1 MRATARPVRG
11 RRVNL
16 KGKVAVMTGG
26 EGPLG
31 RVVCQKFLAAGA
43 NLVVSWYASPEWE
56 DAKSLIG
63 DYRGQFVDLQVDAS
77 KEDQISQLM
86 KKAKDTYGCIDML
99 LHMVGMYYSGN
110 RTWETDTSIY
120 DRLMEVNL
128 KSAFLACK
136 YAVRYMLERGKG
148 RIILF
153 PARIAVDPQPN
164 YCAYAISKAG
174 LITLMQVLREELKGT
189 QITVNAV
196 MPSVMDTFRTRKI
209 PNAAVENWVRP
220 VEVADLLCSVCSDDF
235 DVVSG
240 SILKVFGKL

>member
-1 MRATARPVRG
+1 MRG
-11 RRVNL
+11 RIVKL

-43 NLVVSWYASPEWE
+43 NLVISWYASQEWE

-63 DYRGQFVDLQVDAS
+63 GYQGQFIDVQVDAS
-77 KEDQISQLM
+77 KEDQISELM
-86 KKAKDTYGCIDML
+86 KKAKDTYGSIDML
-99 LHMVGMYYSGN
+99 LHMVGMYYSGSMI
-110 RTWETDTSIY
+110 WETDSSIY

-128 KSAFLACK
+128 KSAFFASK
-136 YAVRYMLERGKG
+136 YALRYMLERGKG

-153 PARIAVDPQPN
+153 PARIAVEPQPK
-164 YCAYAISKAG
+164 YGAYAISKAG
-174 LITLMQVLREELKGT
+174 LITLTQVLREELRDT
-189 QITVNAV
+189 HITVNAV
-196 MPSVMDTFRTRKI
+196 MPSVMDTFRTRRI
-209 PNAAVENWVRP
+209 PDAAIEKWVKP

-235 DVVSG
+235 DIVSG